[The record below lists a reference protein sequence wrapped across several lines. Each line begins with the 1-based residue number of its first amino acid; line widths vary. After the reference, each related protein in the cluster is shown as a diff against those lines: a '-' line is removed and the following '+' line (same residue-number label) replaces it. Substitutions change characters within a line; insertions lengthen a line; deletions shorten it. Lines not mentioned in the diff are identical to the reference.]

1 MGAKVDKVFKYYAR
15 VQNNRLVNGLMHI
28 LVRNDMDKDDAI
40 DEYYSHWTGTEGSGG
55 PDDNAQDSH
64 PFNDTIPGNPDRTGH
79 LKAIGDY
86 DSFLFFVTVAGNL
99 QAHETN
105 GTILGGSH
113 TGSNGVSV
121 LTTSGLVSRGVEGQ
135 IVKNTTDGCQGVITG
150 NP

>member
-86 DSFLFFVTVAGNL
+86 DSFLYFVTVGANIGS
-99 QAHETN
+99 HDTN
-105 GTILGGSH
+105 GNALTGAHDGSI
-113 TGSNGVSV
+113 GIAV
-121 LTTSGLVSRGVEGQ
+121 LIDS
-135 IVKNTTDGCQGVITG
+135 
-150 NP
+150 